1 QYRDARKTHSPGVPK
16 LPLHFLNSWPQGRD
30 CDSFKRGILHNWYVN
45 CRRSLGRRSSNRT
58 YMNEGAATATPDPF
72 CRTGDIVQQA
82 GTGSPQPQHQTS
94 GFPAQLALNG
104 SPFSRSKH
112 YGMQTVRPYVG
123 VVKSISL

>member
-1 QYRDARKTHSPGVPK
+1 
-16 LPLHFLNSWPQGRD
+16 
-30 CDSFKRGILHNWYVN
+30 
-45 CRRSLGRRSSNRT
+45 
-58 YMNEGAATATPDPF
+58 MNEGAATATPDPF

-123 VVKSISL
+123 VVKSISLHIVSQSWQVGCWLYGPDFPHRQTLDGHLAYSGHQGATDRVTNDSR